1 MCLMVVNISYVPQA
15 PQCFI
20 ILLFFFVFFTS
31 SSCYAFKMKVS
42 IHVMGIT
49 VVYSLKNR
57 RTTRRHLLYIPVM
70 PPYVD
75 VRYRLS
81 MEGGEHPH
89 FLSLCT
95 ILNWQ
100 QKNCKSNVILKNSCK
115 VSQLLLLLFQ
125 KYEKCLRKIDSF
137 KHKTI
142 FPLARFEKYNRTG
155 IKVGDIF

>member
-1 MCLMVVNISYVPQA
+1 MFHRHLSV
-15 PQCFI
+15 
-20 ILLFFFVFFTS
+20 LLIFWVFLFFTS

-57 RTTRRHLLYIPVM
+57 RTTRRHLLYLPVM

-75 VRYRLS
+75 VRLS
-81 MEGGEHPH
+81 MEGRKHPH

-142 FPLARFEKYNRTG
+142 FPLANFEKYNRTG

>member
-1 MCLMVVNISYVPQA
+1 MFHRHLSV
-15 PQCFI
+15 
-20 ILLFFFVFFTS
+20 LLFFWVFLFFTS

-75 VRYRLS
+75 VRCRLS
-81 MEGGEHPH
+81 MEGGKHPH

-125 KYEKCLRKIDSF
+125 KYEKYLRKNDSF
-137 KHKTI
+137 KQKKKTI
-142 FPLARFEKYNRTG
+142 FPLARFESL
-155 IKVGDIF
+155 

>member
-1 MCLMVVNISYVPQA
+1 MFDGCKHLICSTGTSVFYYSSG
-15 PQCFI
+15 
-20 ILLFFFVFFTS
+20 FFLGFFTS

-125 KYEKCLRKIDSF
+125 KYEKCLCLMF
-137 KHKTI
+137 NWC
-142 FPLARFEKYNRTG
+142 F
-155 IKVGDIF
+155 